1 MKKVLLFSAL
11 LTLIFTSCGKNSAE
25 YKKLQAEKDSLALI
39 HAQTNLELDQILS
52 LFNEIEES
60 FNEIKT
66 AENYVSIQSAT
77 QGELS
82 PSVRER
88 VQNDMKFITET
99 LDKNRKQLSELE
111 SKLKNSNLK
120 NSQLSKT
127 LENLQTELQQKTMAL
142 VAMRDELERKD
153 AQIAELSASVTN
165 LSMDVQVLKEQTSEQ
180 LQTINKQTT
189 ALNTVYYCFGTS
201 KELKTQ
207 KILDGGELGTN
218 FNKNYFIPQD
228 MNKLKVV
235 RLYAKKGK
243 LISKHPEG
251 SYEFVKDS
259 NGQVEL
265 SILNAESFWSLTKYL
280 VVQVNV

>member
-1 MKKVLLFSAL
+1 MKKVLLFSAV

-39 HAQTNLELDQILS
+39 HAQTNVELDQILS

-60 FNEIKT
+60 FSEIKT

-99 LDKNRKQLSELE
+99 LDKNRKQLTELE

-153 AQIAELSASVTN
+153 AQIAELSTSVTN
-165 LSMDVQVLKEQTSEQ
+165 LSMDVQVLKDQTSEQ
-180 LQTINKQTT
+180 LQTIKDQTT
-189 ALNTVYYCFGTS
+189 VINTVYYCFGTS
-201 KELKTQ
+201 KELKAQ

-218 FNKNYFIPQD
+218 FNKNYFIAQD

-235 RLYAKKGK
+235 PLYAKKGE
-243 LISKHPEG
+243 LISKHPVG
-251 SYEFVKDS
+251 
-259 NGQVEL
+259 
-265 SILNAESFWSLTKYL
+265 
-280 VVQVNV
+280 